1 MEVSNSRGDG
11 ESNVWREE
19 KIFAVIKERKRR
31 GQKLGR
37 ETDYKTET
45 KKVSRILR
53 TKLGLVKMG
62 E

>member
-1 MEVSNSRGDG
+1 MEVSNSHRDG

-19 KIFAVIKERKRR
+19 KIFAVITERKR

-37 ETDYKTET
+37 ETDYKTEM
-45 KKVSRILR
+45 KKLSRILG

-62 E
+62 D

>member
-1 MEVSNSRGDG
+1 MEVSNSHGNG

-19 KIFAVIKERKRR
+19 KIFAVVTERKR

-37 ETDYKTET
+37 ETDYKTEM
-45 KKVSRILR
+45 KKLSRILG

-62 E
+62 D